1 MPNTI
6 WSALSK
12 WEEKGCYIMDQR
24 ETEDDKVDPEDDDCA
39 NAMDHHIL
47 EDEET
52 TTNSCNLFE

>member
-1 MPNTI
+1 
-6 WSALSK
+6 
-12 WEEKGCYIMDQR
+12 MDHR